1 MKVFEVTGKIRENPQ
16 QPGLQ
21 QAKVVKQTGNELTV
35 APQAQGKPTGTEVTV
50 DLSKNPQAIQKDQQ
64 GNITV
69 DPNAQPQQAGG
80 MQLQPGQDINVVG
93 NPTAPGPMIPNPNE
107 PNQPAAEEMDDMDPE
122 MVEAGYVPNGYND
135 DYREK
140 AMMRKAMQNITQDQ
154 PYMENEIVALAR
166 RVSNIPVKA
175 GSNQKKDILD
185 IKKLAGL

>member
-1 MKVFEVTGKIRENPQ
+1 
-16 QPGLQ
+16 
-21 QAKVVKQTGNELTV
+21 
-35 APQAQGKPTGTEVTV
+35 
-50 DLSKNPQAIQKDQQ
+50 
-64 GNITV
+64 
-69 DPNAQPQQAGG
+69 